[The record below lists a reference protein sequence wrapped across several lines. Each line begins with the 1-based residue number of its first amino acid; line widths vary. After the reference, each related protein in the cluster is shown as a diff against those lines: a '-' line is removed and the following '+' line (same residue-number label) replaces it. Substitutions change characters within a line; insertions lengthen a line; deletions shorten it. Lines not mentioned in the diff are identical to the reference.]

1 MLTPEERQEIVSEII
16 EILSKRFADILPLW
30 KEEVYLGLPDL
41 IGNLMTHH
49 ATLLDMNRDF
59 YKANPTFTAHKTIVQ
74 AVIEQLDGSRPTAD
88 YKEILRDAVPIIHE
102 RIKVQAGLD
111 MTTVKRPDR
120 HLPNLGVER
129 DPLNPYGEL

>member
-1 MLTPEERQEIVSEII
+1 MLTPEERQEIVQEII
-16 EILSKRFADILPLW
+16 AELTKRFENLLPIW
-30 KEEVYLGLPDL
+30 TEKVYLGLPEL

-59 YKANPTFTAHKTIVQ
+59 YKANPTFTAHKPIVQ

-129 DPLNPYGEL
+129 DPLKPYGEL